1 MGFLDSLKEKALE
14 ASEAVKEKTTS
25 ATEAIVDTA
34 LKIKCATNWH
44 AGEFNNEEGKPEC
57 FFSKVCPDCGKY
69 ITKTK
74 HFFNEPPVIEDPNRC
89 YGYRVCELC
98 GF

>member
-34 LKIKCATNWH
+34 LKIKCATN
-44 AGEFNNEEGKPEC
+44 
-57 FFSKVCPDCGKY
+57 
-69 ITKTK
+69 
-74 HFFNEPPVIEDPNRC
+74 
-89 YGYRVCELC
+89 
-98 GF
+98 

>member
-44 AGEFNNEEGKPEC
+44 TGEFNNEEGKPEC
-57 FFSKVCPDCGKY
+57 FFQKFVLIVENILQK
-69 ITKTK
+69 
-74 HFFNEPPVIEDPNRC
+74 PNIFSMNH
-89 YGYRVCELC
+89 L
-98 GF
+98 